1 MKKLLFYIWRS
12 QVKFVKLTLFLS
24 LFVPIFLACSSSQN
38 VKDTPAFRVVKTTLA
53 KGINDSGGKDIL
65 IAPTSQFSIQDPAV
79 IAHVKFVN
87 VSGKHNVQWR
97 WYDPEG
103 KLYYKTQ
110 QYKIGPAN
118 GYLVDEASTW
128 HKISIKDEKAAQFSG
143 RWKVEIHFDGAL
155 VESKRFEIA
164 ASKFDISYD
173 VDTNIPHTNMYNP
186 NAVAIVIGN
195 RYYQNNDIPTVNY
208 AYHDAEIVK
217 KYLIQTLGYKE
228 GNILF
233 EKDAS
238 KAKFEALFGIT
249 GNHKGELYDYVKP
262 GKSDVFV
269 YYSGHGAPDI
279 DSMKGY
285 FVPADCDPEK
295 VALNGYSLDL
305 LYENLSK
312 LEANKITVV
321 LEACFSGAT
330 PSGTYLTK
338 SASPALIRVN
348 MDAFSTGN
356 ITVLTSSDSN
366 QISSW
371 HDKKNHGLFTYF
383 FLQGIGGAADK
394 DQDSMISYKEIHDY
408 VADRSEG
415 VPYWAKRLHSG
426 RTQTPMMFGAH
437 SDDIFITY

>member
-1 MKKLLFYIWRS
+1 MKAHLFNVKRPLRDTISICFLL
-12 QVKFVKLTLFLS
+12 VS
-24 LFVPIFLACSSSQN
+24 LAFFFFACNSNQN
-38 VKDTPAFRVVKTTLA
+38 VKDTPALRVLKTTLA
-53 KGINDSGGKDIL
+53 KGINDSGQYDIL
-65 IAPTSQFSIQDPAV
+65 IAPTSQFSSQDPAV
-79 IAHVKFVN
+79 IAHVKFAN

-110 QYKIGPAN
+110 QHKIGPAK
-118 GYLVDEASTW
+118 GYIVDEASTW
-128 HKISIKDEKAAQFSG
+128 HKISIKDEKAAQSSG
-143 RWKVEIHFDGAL
+143 SWKVEIHFDGAL
-155 VESKRFEIA
+155 VASQRFEITG
-164 ASKFDISYD
+164 SRFDISYD

-186 NAVAIVIGN
+186 NAVAVVIGN
-195 RYYQNNDIPTVNY
+195 RNYVNEDIPTVDY

-217 KYLIQTLGYKE
+217 RYLIQTLGYKQ

-238 KAKFEALFGIT
+238 KAKFEALFGIA
-249 GNHKGELYDYVKP
+249 GNHKGALYDYIKS

-285 FVPADCDPEK
+285 FVPTDCDPDK
-295 VALNGYSLDL
+295 VALNGYALDL
-305 LYENLSK
+305 LYDNLSK
-312 LEANKITVV
+312 LEAHKITVV

-330 PSGTYLTK
+330 PTGSYLTK

-348 MDAFSTGN
+348 TDILSTGN
-356 ITVLTSSDSN
+356 ITVLTSADNN

-371 HDKKNHGLFTYF
+371 HDEKNHGLFTYF
-383 FLQGIGGAADK
+383 LLQGMGGAADK
-394 DQDSMISYKEIHDY
+394 DQNRKITFQEIHDY

-415 VPYWAKRLHSG
+415 VPYWAKRLHGG
-426 RTQTPMMFGAH
+426 RTQIPMLF
-437 SDDIFITY
+437 SSRNEDVFVTY